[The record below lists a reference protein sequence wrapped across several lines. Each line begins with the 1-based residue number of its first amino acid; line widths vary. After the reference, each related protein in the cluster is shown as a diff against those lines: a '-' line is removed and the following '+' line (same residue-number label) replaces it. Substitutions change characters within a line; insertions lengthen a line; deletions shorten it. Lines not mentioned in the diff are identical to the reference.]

1 MKTKH
6 KGNGLLSERSTEV
19 VSVVLLSLGL
29 VLTSVAAA
37 VTIELPIRG
46 TFEDGGTFSG
56 HFTYRSDVPDR
67 EPSPLLDIF
76 ALERWDVTAVLGTGE
91 QFVFRSDMPNPAEGI
106 VGVDPTP
113 AQVWLQLADLDAPTR
128 PILQVVFEFLG
139 PVPLIGEAPLPGDW
153 GPFDPV
159 YPGDLG
165 IRSVLGQ
172 SDPGQPGPTRFVNV
186 ESANLTPQPMTAML
200 LAIGLVGLRFVRGH
214 LGH

>member
-1 MKTKH
+1 M
-6 KGNGLLSERSTEV
+6 
-19 VSVVLLSLGL
+19 
-29 VLTSVAAA
+29 A
-37 VTIELPIRG
+37 
-46 TFEDGGTFSG
+46 
-56 HFTYRSDVPDR
+56 
-67 EPSPLLDIF
+67 
-76 ALERWDVTAVLGTGE
+76 
-91 QFVFRSDMPNPAEGI
+91 NPAEGI

-139 PVPLIGEAPLPGDW
+139 PVPLIGQAPSPGDW

-172 SDPGQPGPTRFVNV
+172 SDPGQPGPTQFVYV

-200 LAIGLVGLRFVRGH
+200 LVIGLVGLRFVRGH
-214 LGH
+214 VGH